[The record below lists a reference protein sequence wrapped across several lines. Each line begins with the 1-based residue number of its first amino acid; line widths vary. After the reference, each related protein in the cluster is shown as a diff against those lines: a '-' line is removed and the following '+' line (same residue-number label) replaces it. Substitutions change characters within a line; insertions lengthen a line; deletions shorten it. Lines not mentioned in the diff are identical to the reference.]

1 MQIKQT
7 NSQNFGA
14 RFISPATIKIKN
26 DKGKWVDDTVS
37 FIKLNTGRK
46 ADVKAIED
54 VKYHWD
60 GQNLSGGVAEEVKIL
75 GNKAEVFALTTQTDN
90 FERVNPKDILGVM
103 STDKIYKAKG
113 DVEIF
118 KIGSDPAFAYEQN
131 HRHRSIRH
139 VAKSMLQ
146 EFVKLL
152 NKNKDIDNVV
162 VHSDFNDRKFLNRV
176 GFKLVEDGLAPKYS
190 INKNEFSEFIG

>member
-14 RFISPATIKIKN
+14 RLISPATIKIKN
-26 DKGKWVDDTVS
+26 DKGRWINDTVN
-37 FIKLNTGRK
+37 FIKLDTAKNADVTALEALERLWGRK
-46 ADVKAIED
+46 
-54 VKYHWD
+54 
-60 GQNLSGGVAEEVKIL
+60 NLSGGMAEEARIL
-75 GNKAEVFALTTQTDN
+75 GGQAQIYALTNQTDN
-90 FERVNPKDILGVM
+90 FKHVSPKDILGVM